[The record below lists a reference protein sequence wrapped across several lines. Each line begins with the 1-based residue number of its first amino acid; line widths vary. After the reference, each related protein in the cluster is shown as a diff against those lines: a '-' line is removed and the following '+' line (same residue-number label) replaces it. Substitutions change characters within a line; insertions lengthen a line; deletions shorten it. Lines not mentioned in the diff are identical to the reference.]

1 MITTGAWKSS
11 GTTAHVGLEI
21 YGCDGKSGILQ
32 LSQEEPGADNTLFS
46 RGNSDVFVLYVDKSL
61 GAIQGVQIGHD
72 NFGDNPSWYLE
83 EILIRDV
90 QSKQSWKFMA
100 NQWFALERGDGRIER
115 VFDQTSSHL
124 DFGNEVARR
133 WRIGLAEW
141 HIWVS
146 VVTKLRKSR
155 FTRVQR
161 LSCCLSVL
169 LTSMFANAMF
179 YKLEGKY
186 EQPIQVGPLKMSWRQ
201 VLTGIESAFVVTPIN
216 IVIVFLFQKGAEK
229 SARNNDYCL
238 KGTLISGVAWCLLFF
253 SCTVSAAFSIFY
265 SLVWEKS
272 VTEQWLSS
280 MLISFAQD
288 VTIKEPV
295 KVFFTAL
302 TFAAILKI
310 KARRS
315 KVHACQS
322 PQQVKSGYYKKPFW
336 ALQLSEVEEMRRRQA
351 KKQNLTRYFKELGL
365 YLVFVF
371 LLMAVCYGN
380 RNDHRYLM
388 TKSIRDGLPNF
399 GKVSRHY
406 LIMIN
411 SLLKFACLIYLM
423 IFCFHGDSKSNI

>member
-1 MITTGAWKSS
+1 M
-11 GTTAHVGLEI
+11 
-21 YGCDGKSGILQ
+21 
-32 LSQEEPGADNTLFS
+32 
-46 RGNSDVFVLYVDKSL
+46 
-61 GAIQGVQIGHD
+61 IQGVQIGHD

-115 VFDQTSSHL
+115 VIDQSSTHL
-124 DFGNEVARR
+124 YFGNEVARR
-133 WRIGLAEW
+133 WRRGIVEW

-146 VVTKLRKSR
+146 VAAKLRKSR

-161 LSCCLSVL
+161 LSYCLSVL

-201 VLTGIESAFVVTPIN
+201 VVTGIESALLVTPIN

-229 SARNNDYCL
+229 SATNNDHCL
-238 KGTLISGVAWCLLFF
+238 KGTLISGVAWCLLCF
-253 SCTVSAAFSIFY
+253 SCTVSAAFSISY
-265 SLVWEKS
+265 SLIWEKS
-272 VTEQWLSS
+272 VSEQWLSS

-310 KARRS
+310 KAKTS
-315 KVHACQS
+315 KVHACEG
-322 PQQVKSGYYKKPFW
+322 PQQVKTGYYKKHFW
-336 ALQLSEVEEMRRRQA
+336 ALKLSEVEEMRRRQV
-351 KKQNLTRYFKELGL
+351 KKQNLARYFTELGL
-365 YLVFVF
+365 YLVFAF

-399 GKVSRHY
+399 DKVSKHY

-411 SLLKFACLIYLM
+411 PLLKFACSIYLVTYSS
-423 IFCFHGDSKSNI
+423 HGGSKLRK